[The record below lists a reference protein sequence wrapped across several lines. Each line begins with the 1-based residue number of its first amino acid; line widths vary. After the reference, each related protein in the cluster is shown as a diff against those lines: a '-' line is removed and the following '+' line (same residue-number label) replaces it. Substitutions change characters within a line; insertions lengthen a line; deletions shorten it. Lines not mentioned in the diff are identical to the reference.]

1 MQAALVASLMGV
13 ILLNEPLRWNL
24 VVGLLAVCVGI
35 AIAVTNG
42 SSATSANLDIQGTKA
57 P

>member
-1 MQAALVASLMGV
+1 MGV

-24 VVGLLAVCVGI
+24 VVGLLAVCVGV
-35 AIAVTNG
+35 AIGVTKG